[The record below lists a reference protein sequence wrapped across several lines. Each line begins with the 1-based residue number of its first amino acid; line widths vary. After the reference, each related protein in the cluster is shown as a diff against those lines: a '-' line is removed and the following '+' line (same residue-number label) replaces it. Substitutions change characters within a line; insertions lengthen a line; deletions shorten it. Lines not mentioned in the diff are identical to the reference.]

1 MAGIEYEEKG
11 KRKKGTGRVRLER
24 VFLRIWFEK
33 KVVGRK
39 LLNETSLLFFFFFF
53 FKDCSSNTLAL
64 FRSIIN
70 SIVLYSTRIEAG
82 FLVTR
87 EREMWTDVVGIRSNR
102 DMYLSFVDGIEFLG
116 KQK

>member
-1 MAGIEYEEKG
+1 MEGIEYEEKG

-53 FKDCSSNTLAL
+53 LRTVHQTHLPCFARL
-64 FRSIIN
+64 
-70 SIVLYSTRIEAG
+70 
-82 FLVTR
+82 
-87 EREMWTDVVGIRSNR
+87 
-102 DMYLSFVDGIEFLG
+102 
-116 KQK
+116 